1 MKRKTRERVAFLLSL
16 FFHALILLFFLNK
29 NVNEKIFTPPSLGK
43 KEVPR
48 ISLRNFSLL
57 ETKQN
62 ENSAPSPLIANNL
75 AQEPIISQNPIE
87 SKIESKIKNIPQKS
101 QDSIKPKI
109 QKPQNT
115 PIVPPKPKVIKSTP
129 PKEQKEPKQEPKIQA
144 QQTTQPPQNQKILDL
159 IESKRQ
165 EAARLN
171 KQRKQESQKPKAI
184 ESTPPKELKQES
196 KEPQKTQEPQILAQ
210 NIKEITKEQTPK
222 IPQESPKVPQDSIKK
237 DLIESKQDLIEST
250 PPKELKQE
258 LQAPKQEP
266 KEPQILA
273 QSLKEQQTPKTQQ
286 EPPRQIAKAQLPR
299 YANVPLL
306 APSMQDLAP
315 STPSNGDGTL
325 IRAAREIYG
334 ESFESLSQSER
345 KFIENNLQNIGKITQ
360 RYLRYPRTAGRL
372 GQSGDNIVE
381 FYLHP
386 NGDIS
391 ELKLISESG
400 YSMLD
405 ENSIH
410 TIRLAYKDYPYPSE
424 RTLIRIRVFYF
435 LR

>member
-48 ISLRNFSLL
+48 ISLRNFSLI

-62 ENSAPSPLIANNL
+62 EKTAPSPLIANNL
-75 AQEPIISQNPIE
+75 ADEIIISQNPIE
-87 SKIESKIKNIPQKS
+87 SKINTAPQKS

-109 QKPQNT
+109 QKPHNT
-115 PIVPPKPKVIKSTP
+115 PIAPPKPKVIESAP
-129 PKEQKEPKQEPKIQA
+129 PKEQKEPKQEPKIQDQFA
-144 QQTTQPPQNQKILDL
+144 TQPPQNQKILDL

-171 KQRKQESQKPKAI
+171 KQRKQETKAI
-184 ESTPPKELKQES
+184 ES
-196 KEPQKTQEPQILAQ
+196 A
-210 NIKEITKEQTPK
+210 
-222 IPQESPKVPQDSIKK
+222 
-237 DLIESKQDLIEST
+237 

-266 KEPQILA
+266 KEPQTPKTPQEPTKMLQDSNKKDLIESAPQKEPKQELKEPQIQTQTPQKTQEPQILA
-273 QSLKEQQTPKTQQ
+273 QSLKEQQTPKTPQ
-286 EPPRQIAKAQLPR
+286 EPPRQVAKAQLPR
-299 YANVPLL
+299 YANMPLF
-306 APSMQDLAP
+306 APNIQDLAQSEP
-315 STPSNGDGTL
+315 GNGDGTL

-391 ELKLISESG
+391 ELKLISQSG